1 MVCTFN
7 HTTGSRSPPG
17 GMFDVP
23 VHTEG
28 HFLVVNC
35 TDDLRHDKLHRP
47 AHSQVVVFDELQ
59 GSHMQRIGLESV
71 STQPSLAAWP
81 NAVSNIAEEL
91 VIYLQHFR
99 MWVLLGLEQL
109 AYMCAFV
116 GTKIKQD
123 ARAPSKEVIMAL
135 LVKGSGGDI
144 KPPALEFKRKV
155 VVFLARGRGT
165 LQVSKASEGQQHK
178 RRQVH
183 SPNPRSSARDAHRP
197 FLSV

>member
-123 ARAPSKEVIMAL
+123 ARAPSKDVSIALLVRGGGARDVIMAL
-135 LVKGSGGDI
+135 LVAVAGVS
-144 KPPALEFKRKV
+144 KPRKV
-155 VVFLARGRGT
+155 VVLLGRGGYT
-165 LQVSKASEGQQHK
+165 AQVSKVSEERHQHD
-178 RRQVH
+178 RRHVH
-183 SPNPRSSARDAHRP
+183 CPCFAREA
-197 FLSV
+197 L